1 MVCFLSVYF
10 LEKMKLKVHQQ
21 QKYFTAGGLEGP
33 YKNHSLFVSF
43 NQNPKSDPCLQCNAE
58 ESDTRIWLHTWQQ
71 KLILS
76 PDTDVYHI
84 GLPVIA
90 QTNLNVI
97 VQLSSF
103 SSIELRLLDLQALIS
118 AFNNDP
124 HLASVPSTLI
134 PKVFQTVYVSTGCD
148 FVSFFTG
155 IGKATF
161 LNTLYEY
168 CDFICSDG
176 ISFTGKEGFLLFIR
190 LVGCAYYKKHK
201 FPTYPTPM
209 SLFHSTEKP
218 GITSNQQHS
227 LWLQKE
233 FGVK

>member
-1 MVCFLSVYF
+1 MVPPLKWRENILNCRTCKRNLVCFLSMYF

-43 NQNPKSDPCLQCNAE
+43 NQNPKSDPCLRCNAE
-58 ESDTRIWLHTWQQ
+58 ESDTRIWLHNVNSCGNR

-161 LNTLYEY
+161 LNTL
-168 CDFICSDG
+168 
-176 ISFTGKEGFLLFIR
+176 
-190 LVGCAYYKKHK
+190 
-201 FPTYPTPM
+201 
-209 SLFHSTEKP
+209 
-218 GITSNQQHS
+218 
-227 LWLQKE
+227 
-233 FGVK
+233 

>member
-1 MVCFLSVYF
+1 M
-10 LEKMKLKVHQQ
+10 
-21 QKYFTAGGLEGP
+21 P
-33 YKNHSLFVSF
+33 
-43 NQNPKSDPCLQCNAE
+43 AE
-58 ESDTRIWLHTWQQ
+58 ESDTRIWLHTVNSCGNR

-90 QTNLNVI
+90 QNVI

-148 FVSFFTG
+148 LVSF
-155 IGKATF
+155 
-161 LNTLYEY
+161 LETLH
-168 CDFICSDG
+168 F
-176 ISFTGKEGFLLFIR
+176 
-190 LVGCAYYKKHK
+190 
-201 FPTYPTPM
+201 
-209 SLFHSTEKP
+209 
-218 GITSNQQHS
+218 
-227 LWLQKE
+227 
-233 FGVK
+233 